1 MAFTYSDKI
10 ANILKLGEVREKY
23 AKAPFSEFTSV
34 LDTDVNLTS
43 YATKT
48 GSFSNFDSPSP
59 TGGKSIYLAG
69 GWFNE
74 LQKEMLLGA
83 NYVLSVNPTVG
94 HVHVPIL
101 HQYHDATEDND
112 LEGIFGGY
120 EWSNETF
127 KADVT
132 AMDLADLG
140 VFLYDAKNPDDG
152 TAFEIGYMY
161 ANHKPTILVTKD
173 IEPKDANLNLMIAKS
188 MTVYMDS
195 YETLASYDFNE
206 IMPEPFKGGI
216 F

>member
-10 ANILKLGEVREKY
+10 ANILKLAEVREKY
-23 AKAPFSEFTSV
+23 AKAPFSKFTSV

-140 VFLYDAKNPDDG
+140 VFLYDAKNPDPGVDFELGYAFG
-152 TAFEIGYMY
+152 TSM
-161 ANHKPTILVTKD
+161 PSILFDPLKQA
-173 IEPKDANLNLMIAKS
+173 PLNLMPAKGI
-188 MTVYMDS
+188 TVYMDN
-195 YETLASYDFNE
+195 YEDLAGYDFNE
-206 IMPEPFKGGI
+206 IMPEPYKGPV